1 MEVSQ
6 SIPLKQVIERHFLLF
21 KKKSGKIAYFCFF
34 SNVTSNLSE
43 DPFVKKPDNT
53 VIKAKNNEEWRR
65 EYMTL
70 LMRDRENLEKGRAE
84 GRAEG
89 RTDGYIAN
97 IRLCQRFHM
106 SKEAALNELKHAFSL
121 SDAEAQM
128 ILNRHWDISL

>member
-1 MEVSQ
+1 MGDETHKIFLNAQGASKNVSPQ
-6 SIPLKQVIERHFLLF
+6 LKAFLQYVA
-21 KKKSGKIAYFCFF
+21 G
-34 SNVTSNLSE
+34 NLSE
-43 DPFVKKPDNT
+43 DPFVKKLDNA

-70 LMRDRENLEKGRAE
+70 LMRDRENLEKGRAEGLAE

-128 ILNRHWDISL
+128 ILNRYWDISL